1 MEITKEL
8 VKFCSA
14 LKYNELPPDVVDR
27 VKYYGL
33 DFLGVIARGS
43 QEESS
48 KVMYRFLKDLGIV
61 NEGGVVIGT
70 KMKTSFQYSALANGT
85 AAHALE
91 LDDVNNEASLHPGV
105 VIFPAAIA
113 ACEMANKGGREFIE
127 GVVLGYEVMIRMGKA
142 LGPKEHYSRGFH
154 PTGTCGTFGATA
166 TVAKILGLSEQ
177 QMLNAIGL
185 AGSQAAG
192 SMEFLA
198 QGAWSKRMH
207 PGWAAHNGIIACLL
221 AKNGFTGPSSIIEGR
236 FGFLHAYSDS
246 ADPEK
251 VINGL
256 GDDFEILKCSIKPHA
271 CCRYMQ
277 SSIDAILKIIKE
289 NKIKPNDIEKITL
302 GILQAGYSIIASP
315 MDSKRN
321 PQTVYEAQFSMPFG
335 AAVAILFGK
344 ASLDEFTQE
353 KLFLPEVKNLMEKVY
368 CVKDPE
374 LDKVYPKHWPATAEI
389 KTKNSQVFSIR
400 LEYPKGDPENP
411 LTWDELIEKFRG
423 LASAIY
429 SKTRREKIIEQVK
442 NLDNIENIKI
452 WASILLKEN

>member
-1 MEITKEL
+1 MEITKKL

-14 LKYNELPPDVVDR
+14 LKYDDLPSNVVDR
-27 VKYYGL
+27 VKYYAL

-48 KVMYRFLKDLGIV
+48 KAMYRFIKGLGIA

-85 AAHALE
+85 AAHSLE
-91 LDDVNNEASLHPGV
+91 FDDVNNEASLHPGV

-113 ACEMANKGGREFIE
+113 ACEMANRGGREFIE
-127 GVVLGYEVMIRMGKA
+127 GVVLGYEVMIRLGRA

-154 PTGTCGTFGATA
+154 PTGTCGTFGAA
-166 TVAKILGLSEQ
+166 AAVSKILGLSEQ

-192 SMEFLA
+192 SMEFLT

-207 PGWAAHNGIIACLL
+207 PGWAAHNGIIASLL
-221 AKNGFTGPSSIIEGR
+221 AKNRFTGPSSIIEGR
-236 FGFLHAYSDS
+236 FGFLHAYSDN
-246 ADPEK
+246 ANPEK
-251 VINGL
+251 VIDGL
-256 GDDFEILKCSIKPHA
+256 GDDFEILRCSIKPHA

-277 SSIDAILKIIKE
+277 PSIDAILKIIKE
-289 NKIKPNDIEKITL
+289 NKIKPDDVKKITL

-321 PQTVYEAQFSMPFG
+321 PKTVYDAQFSMPFG
-335 AAVAILFGK
+335 AAVAILFEK
-344 ASLDEFTQE
+344 ATLDEFTQE
-353 KLFLPEVKNLMEKVY
+353 KLNSQKIKSLMEKVY
-368 CVKDPE
+368 CVKNPE

-389 KTKNSQVFSIR
+389 KTKDGKVFSTQ

-411 LTWDELIEKFRG
+411 LTWDELIEKFNG
-423 LASAIY
+423 LASTIY
-429 SKTRREKIIEQVK
+429 SETRREKMIEQVK
-442 NLDNIENIKI
+442 NIDNIENLKP

>member
-1 MEITKEL
+1 MEITKKL

-14 LKYNELPPDVVDR
+14 LKYGDLPFDVVDR
-27 VKYYGL
+27 AKYYAL

-48 KVMYRFLKDLGIV
+48 KAMYNFIKGLGIA

-70 KMKTSFQYSALANGT
+70 NMKTSFQYSALANGT
-85 AAHALE
+85 AAHSLE
-91 LDDVNNEASLHPGV
+91 FDDVNNEASLHPGV

-113 ACEMANKGGREFIE
+113 ACEMANKSGKEFIE

-166 TVAKILGLSEQ
+166 AVSKILGLSEK

-192 SMEFLA
+192 SMEFLT

-221 AKNGFTGPSSIIEGR
+221 AENGFTGPSTIIEGR
-236 FGFLHAYSDS
+236 FGFLHAYSDN
-246 ADPEK
+246 AHPEK
-251 VINGL
+251 VTDGL
-256 GDDFEILKCSIKPHA
+256 GNDFEISRCSIKPHA

-289 NKIKPNDIEKITL
+289 NKIKPNDIEKVTL

-315 MDSKRN
+315 IDSKRN
-321 PQTVYEAQFSMPFG
+321 PQTVYESQFSMPFG

-344 ASLDEFTQE
+344 ATLGEFTQE
-353 KLFLPEVKNLMEKVY
+353 NLNLPEIKALMEKVD
-368 CVKDPE
+368 CVKNPE
-374 LDKVYPKHWPATAEI
+374 LDKVYPKHWPATVEI
-389 KTKNSQVFSIR
+389 KTKDGKIFSIR

-411 LTWDELIEKFRG
+411 LTWDELIEKFNG
-423 LASAIY
+423 LASTVY
-429 SKTRREKIIEQVK
+429 SKERRVKMIEQTKNIDNIK
-442 NLDNIENIKI
+442 NLKP

>member
-1 MEITKEL
+1 METTKEL
-8 VKFCSA
+8 VKFCSL
-14 LKYNELPPDVVDR
+14 LKYDDLPSNVVDG
-27 VKYYGL
+27 VKYYAL

-48 KVMYRFLKDLGIV
+48 KAMYRFVKGLGIA

-85 AAHALE
+85 AAHSLE

-113 ACEMANKGGREFIE
+113 ACEMANKGGKDFIE
-127 GVVLGYEVMIRMGKA
+127 GVVLGYEVMIRLGKA
-142 LGPKEHYSRGFH
+142 LGPKEHYSKGFH

-166 TVAKILGLSEQ
+166 TVAKIMGLSEQ
-177 QMLNAIGL
+177 QTLNAIGL

-192 SMEFLA
+192 SMEFLT
-198 QGAWSKRMH
+198 QGAWSKKMH
-207 PGWAAHNGIIACLL
+207 PGWAAHNGIIASLL

-236 FGFLHAYSDS
+236 FGFLHAYSDN
-246 ADPEK
+246 ANPEK
-251 VINGL
+251 VIDGL
-256 GDDFEILKCSIKPHA
+256 GNDFEILKCSIKPHA

-277 SSIDAILKIIKE
+277 PPIDAILKIVKE
-289 NKIKPNDIEKITL
+289 NKIKPADVEKITL

-315 MDSKRN
+315 IESKRN
-321 PQTVYEAQFSMPFG
+321 PQTIYEAQFSMPYG

-344 ASLDEFTQE
+344 ATLNEFTQD
-353 KLFLPEVKNLMEKVY
+353 KLNSPEITALMEKVF
-368 CVKDPE
+368 CVKNPE

-389 KTKNSQVFSIR
+389 KTKAGKVFSTR

-411 LTWDELIEKFRG
+411 LTWDELIEKFNG
-423 LASAIY
+423 LASTIY
-429 SKTRREKIIEQVK
+429 SETRREKIIEQVK
-442 NLDNIENIKI
+442 NIDDIEKLKP

>member
-1 MEITKEL
+1 MEITKKL
-8 VKFCSA
+8 VKFCST
-14 LKYNELPPDVVDR
+14 LKYDNLPFDAIDR
-27 VKYYGL
+27 AKYYML
-33 DFLGVIARGS
+33 DFLGVITRGS

-48 KVMYRFLKDLGIV
+48 KVMYQFIKGLGITDE
-61 NEGGVVIGT
+61 EGVIIAT

-91 LDDVNNEASLHPGV
+91 FDDVNNEASLHPGV
-105 VIFPAAIA
+105 AIFPAAIA
-113 ACEMANKGGREFIE
+113 ACEMANRGGKEFIE
-127 GVVLGYEVMIRMGKA
+127 GVVLGYEVMIRLGKA

-154 PTGTCGTFGATA
+154 PTGTCGTFGAA
-166 TVAKILGLSEQ
+166 AAVSKILGLSEQ
-177 QMLNAIGL
+177 QMLNAIGI

-207 PGWAAHNGIIACLL
+207 PGWAAHNGIIASLL

-236 FGFLHAYSDS
+236 FGFLHAYSDN
-246 ADPEK
+246 ANPKK
-251 VINGL
+251 VIDGL

-277 SSIDAILKIIKE
+277 PSIDAILKITKE
-289 NKIKPNDIEKITL
+289 NKIKPDDVEKITL

-321 PQTVYEAQFSMPFG
+321 PKTVYEAQFSMPFG

-344 ASLDEFTQE
+344 ATLNEFTQD
-353 KLFLPEVKNLMEKVY
+353 KLNSSEIKALMEKVY
-368 CVKDPE
+368 CVKNPE

-389 KTKNSQVFSIR
+389 KTKDGKVFSTR

-411 LTWDELIEKFRG
+411 LTWDELIKKFNG
-423 LASAIY
+423 LSSTVY
-429 SKTRREKIIEQVK
+429 SEAQREKMIEQVK
-442 NLDNIENIKI
+442 NIDNIENLKP

>member
-1 MEITKEL
+1 MEITKKL

-14 LKYNELPPDVVDR
+14 LKYDDLPSNVVDR
-27 VKYYGL
+27 VKYYAL

-48 KVMYRFLKDLGIV
+48 KAMYRFVKSLGIV
-61 NEGGVVIGT
+61 NEGGVVIGS

-105 VIFPAAIA
+105 VIFPAALA

-221 AKNGFTGPSSIIEGR
+221 AKNGFTGPTSIIEGR
-236 FGFLHAYSDS
+236 FGFLHAYSDN
-246 ADPEK
+246 AHPEK
-251 VINGL
+251 VIDGL
-256 GDDFEILKCSIKPHA
+256 GDDFEILRCSIKPHA
-271 CCRYMQ
+271 CCRYMHPP
-277 SSIDAILKIIKE
+277 IDAILKIMKE
-289 NKIKPNDIEKITL
+289 NKIEPDAIEKVTL
-302 GILQAGYSIIASP
+302 GILQAGFSIIASP
-315 MDSKRN
+315 LEQKRN
-321 PQTVYEAQFSMPFG
+321 PQTVYESQFSMPFG

-344 ASLDEFTQE
+344 ATLDEFTQG
-353 KLFLPEVKNLMEKVY
+353 KLYLPKIKALMEKVY
-368 CVKDPE
+368 CVKNPE
-374 LDKVYPKHWPATAEI
+374 LDKLYPKHWPATAEI
-389 KTKNSQVFSIR
+389 KTKDGKVFSIR

-411 LTWDELIEKFRG
+411 LTWDELIEKFDG
-423 LASAIY
+423 LASTIY
-429 SKTRREKIIEQVK
+429 SEPRREKMIEQVK
-442 NLDNIENIKI
+442 NIESIENLKP
-452 WASILLKEN
+452 WVSILLKEN

>member
-14 LKYNELPPDVVDR
+14 LKFDDLPLDVVDR
-27 VKYYGL
+27 AKYYAL
-33 DFLGVIARGS
+33 DFLGVIIRGS

-48 KVMYRFLKDLGIV
+48 KAMYRFIKGLGIA

-91 LDDVNNEASLHPGV
+91 FDDVNNEASLHPGV

-127 GVVLGYEVMIRMGKA
+127 GVVLGYEVMIRLGKA

-221 AKNGFTGPSSIIEGR
+221 AKNGFTGPTSIIEGR
-236 FGFLHAYSDS
+236 FGFLHAYSDN
-246 ADPEK
+246 ANPKK
-251 VINGL
+251 VIDGL

-289 NKIKPNDIEKITL
+289 NKIKPDDVEKITL

-321 PQTVYEAQFSMPFG
+321 PKTVYEAQFSMPYG
-335 AAVAILFGK
+335 AAVAILFEK
-344 ASLDEFTQE
+344 ATLDEFTQD
-353 KLFLPEVKNLMEKVY
+353 KLNSPEIKALMEKVY
-368 CVKDPE
+368 CVKNPE
-374 LDKVYPKHWPATAEI
+374 LDKVYPKHWPATAEV
-389 KTKNSQVFSIR
+389 KTKDGKVFSTR

-411 LTWDELIEKFRG
+411 LTWNELIEKFNG
-423 LASAIY
+423 LASIIY
-429 SKTRREKIIEQVK
+429 FEARREKMIEQVK
-442 NLDNIENIKI
+442 NIDNIENLKH
-452 WASILLKEN
+452 WASILLREN